1 MARAILL
8 ASAPSGLH
16 LRVEASPVYDFLAA
30 LFVVH
35 RYGPALPFDVPRGWV
50 TSARRALGPAMRRL
64 LAQLVGPCAFVL
76 SLVSLLDR
84 RPQETAI
91 PAFIQEVGRLPADEL
106 VLLLLTSARGA
117 RRARQALREILT
129 ARGGDREVA
138 LRRFAE
144 AFPEELGRP
153 QALALARLEP
163 TELKAQLVRL
173 LRRFYEAAYAP
184 EEERV
189 RPILLEDA
197 ERKRQRALK
206 IPPEAFVE
214 EVTGGLALDPTMVA
228 EVVIAPSYFVRPYNL
243 IADHGDVR
251 TYITPTGG
259 DVAAVDPEEVVLRAA
274 KALADATRLRI
285 LRLVSEREMYV
296 QQIAEVLGA
305 SHVTVLHHLAALR
318 AARLVRAVERRNLKY
333 YVFRPEGL
341 AELEA
346 ALARLL
352 PVDRRPER

>member
-1 MARAILL
+1 M
-8 ASAPSGLH
+8 
-16 LRVEASPVYDFLAA
+16 EASPVYDFLAA

-35 RYGPALPFDVPRGWV
+35 RHGSSLSFDVPRAWV
-50 TSARRALGPAMRRL
+50 TSARRALGPAMRRF
-64 LAQLVGPCAFVL
+64 LARVVGPRAFVL

-91 PAFIQEVGRLPADEL
+91 PAFIEEVGRLPADEL
-106 VLLLLTSARGA
+106 VLLLLASARGA
-117 RRARQALREILT
+117 RRARQALREVLT
-129 ARGGDREVA
+129 ARGVDREVA

-153 QALALARLEP
+153 QALALARLDP
-163 TELKAQLVRL
+163 MELKAQLVQL
-173 LRRFYEAAYAP
+173 LQHFYEAVYAP

-189 RPILLEDA
+189 RPLLLEDA
-197 ERKRQRALK
+197 HRKRRRALK
-206 IPPEAFVE
+206 LPPEAFVE
-214 EVTGGLALDPTMVA
+214 EVTGGLALDPTMAA
-228 EVVIAPSYFVRPYNL
+228 EVVVAPSYFVRPYNL

-251 TYITPTGG
+251 TYITPIGSE
-259 DVAAVDPEEVVLRAA
+259 AAAADPEEVVLRAA

-285 LRLVSEREMYV
+285 LRLVSEQEMYV

-305 SHVTVLHHLAALR
+305 SHVTVLHHLATLR

-333 YVFRPEGL
+333 YALRPEGL

-346 ALARLL
+346 ALVRVL